1 MEEEKRGLY
10 ASIGSF
16 VGKDWNG
23 LGISPNLA
31 DRLPVR
37 LVSLGALYCNSSGS
51 RFLGDAG
58 LSNGFLTALILDS
71 WVMPV

>member
-1 MEEEKRGLY
+1 MKEEKRGLY

-37 LVSLGALYCNSSGS
+37 LVSLGAL
-51 RFLGDAG
+51 FIA
-58 LSNGFLTALILDS
+58 TAPVLDS